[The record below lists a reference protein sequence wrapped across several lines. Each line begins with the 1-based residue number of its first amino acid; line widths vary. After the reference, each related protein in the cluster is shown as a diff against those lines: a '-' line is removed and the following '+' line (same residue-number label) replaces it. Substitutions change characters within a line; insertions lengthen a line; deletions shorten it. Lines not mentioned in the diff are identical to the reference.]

1 MNPFAAPPRLAK
13 LTIEITTLCNL
24 KCAGCPRTTAMAK
37 GLWSDQHI
45 PLERFQRILDHLPAT
60 EFVTLHGIGE
70 PTLHPEFNELVA
82 MARQSGKFGRMKMTT
97 NALARSVEYYAA
109 SVAAGL
115 DEFWVSVDSLDQGIA
130 ERMRFGT
137 KAEKLERQLA
147 GLMQAGLPVHI
158 SMVVSAQN
166 YRDIPATLQILH
178 TLGGPPVHMQEFQ
191 DFGDPYGL
199 MSPAQRREFLDTL
212 ARTLPRI
219 PGMKIVP
226 PNFAR
231 PKGDICTA
239 PWFRPAISVEGYLTP
254 CCTTFDPEQF
264 GRVSLVDMDFAEAW
278 RQPGLLG
285 WIKRFIHDQTEIC
298 RGCGLNPRAFGAEGS
313 LGRSGKTG
321 EEAHILQPAGLK
333 PSA

>member
-24 KCAGCPRTTAMAK
+24 KCAGCPRTTAMAQ
-37 GLWSDQHI
+37 GAWADLHI
-45 PLERFQRILDHLPAT
+45 PLDRFQRILDHIPPT

-70 PTLHPEFNELVA
+70 PTLHPQFAELVA
-82 MARQSGKFGRMKMTT
+82 MARASGKFTRMKMTT
-97 NALARSVEYYAA
+97 NALSRSVEYYAR

-130 ERMRFGT
+130 DRMRFGT
-137 KAEKLERQLA
+137 KVEKLEKQIGGCLA
-147 GLMQAGLPVHI
+147 AGLPVHI
-158 SMVVSAQN
+158 SMVVSATN
-166 YRDIPATLQILH
+166 YKDIPATLLKLH
-178 TLGGPPVHMQEFQ
+178 ALGRPPVHMQEFQ

-199 MSPAQRREFLDTL
+199 MSQEQRVEFLNGL
-212 ARTLPRI
+212 AAVLPRI

-239 PWFRPAISVEGYLTP
+239 PWFRPAISVEGFLTP

-264 GRVSLVDMDFAEAW
+264 GRVNLVELSFQEAW
-278 RQPGLLG
+278 RQPSLHD
-285 WIKRFIHDQTEIC
+285 WIRRFLKDQTEIC
-298 RGCGLNPRAFGAEGS
+298 HGCGLNPRGFGTGQV

-321 EEAHILQPAGLK
+321 QEAHVLK
-333 PSA
+333 AEPRG